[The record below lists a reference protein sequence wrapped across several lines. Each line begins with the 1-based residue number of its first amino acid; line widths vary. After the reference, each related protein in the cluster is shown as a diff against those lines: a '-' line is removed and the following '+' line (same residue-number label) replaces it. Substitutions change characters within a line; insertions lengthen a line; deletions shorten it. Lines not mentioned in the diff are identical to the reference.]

1 MTPVKN
7 IYKILTP
14 ALLLAALS
22 LFFTGAHAGSRLLSV
37 KALPGQQQVTGSRIG
52 SNGVAANPDAPALH
66 FDAGAQPR
74 VCHEGVPVR
83 IHKNIYKRHRSRFQP
98 EFLSSAFRIP
108 IDYGTI
114 AGSPVIRREK
124 RFSSDVPTLSL
135 RGPPCA

>member
-14 ALLLAALS
+14 ALLLAVLS
-22 LFFTGAHAGSRLLSV
+22 LFFTGVHAGL
-37 KALPGQQQVTGSRIG
+37 AGSRIG
-52 SNGVAANPDAPALH
+52 PDASALRFDRAVPVFDAAVFH